1 MNPWIFLFL
10 WVGSQTMHLVFWF
23 LATRQPPDIKGRKRL
38 GSLMGSGWVSILP
51 LLTLLLFLAVFV
63 IGGSSNV
70 AQIAGE
76 GGQGL
81 WRLWFLAW
89 PLLFFGNP
97 IAFLLALVAVF
108 LPPYPPRHW
117 KSSVSRACAAI
128 TAGFAWFTVVMLFPD
143 A

>member
-10 WVGSQTMHLVFWF
+10 WVGSQTMHMVFWL
-23 LATRQPPDIKGRKRL
+23 LAARQPPEARGRKRL
-38 GSLMGSGWVSILP
+38 GSLALSGLASILP
-51 LLTLLLFLAVFV
+51 LITLLLFLGVFV

-76 GGQGL
+76 SGSSLWGL
-81 WRLWFLAW
+81 WFAAW

-97 IAFLLALVAVF
+97 VAFLVAVVATF

-117 KSSVSRACAAI
+117 KSSASRACAAVA
-128 TAGFAWFTVVMLFPD
+128 AGLALYIVVTLFPD